1 MSMKRS
7 GIRRTAYTR
16 KISKICLLFSVPLF
30 PSIQYKKE
38 STPSDALLTSTLLI
52 GYICLFWK
60 LLCPL
65 QQVS

>member
-38 STPSDALLTSTLLI
+38 STSDDALPSSLLA
-52 GYICLFWK
+52 FVK
-60 LLCPL
+60 KPL
-65 QQVS
+65 NPIV